1 MTSKEYILS
10 EMKQKKRELQNF
22 GIVRIGL
29 FGSYVREEQSEKS
42 DIDILLEFE
51 PEKENFD
58 NYMSVYDI
66 LENLFRN
73 EKVEIV
79 TKNGL
84 SPYIGP
90 QILKE
95 VIGSIRLALAHHKQ
109 LQKLSQLE
117 TTVSS
122 EAQKKIHRGNLLLE
136 LLKQD
141 KHTNIKWEEQVVLF
155 YTVEQGFFDDIVKE
169 KWKNF
174 EKLLLE
180 LVRNRYADIL
190 KIIKNNIFDYK
201 VKTKIQEIVKDFKQE
216 FLLADK

>member
-1 MTSKEYILS
+1 MTSKEFILS
-10 EMKQKKRELQNF
+10 EMKQQKRELQNL

-29 FGSYVREEQSEKS
+29 FGSYVRDEQTEKS

-58 NYMSVYDI
+58 NYMTVYDI

-95 VIGSIRLALAHHKQ
+95 VI
-109 LQKLSQLE
+109 
-117 TTVSS
+117 
-122 EAQKKIHRGNLLLE
+122 
-136 LLKQD
+136 
-141 KHTNIKWEEQVVLF
+141 
-155 YTVEQGFFDDIVKE
+155 
-169 KWKNF
+169 
-174 EKLLLE
+174 
-180 LVRNRYADIL
+180 YA
-190 KIIKNNIFDYK
+190 
-201 VKTKIQEIVKDFKQE
+201 
-216 FLLADK
+216 